1 MNLHARLKSE
11 TASLHDQIEA
21 QSPMKRLM
29 SPDLTQAEYAR
40 ALGLFWDIYDELEP
54 ALQNNQEL
62 LAALPDLN
70 QRGKLDSLKNDL
82 RALGHTVSSERAQS
96 ECSYARAL
104 GTMYVLE
111 GSTLGG
117 QVITKNLRRHAFIGD
132 HNLQF
137 FNHYGAETMNFWRA
151 FLNVLAQANP
161 SLDDEIVESAKNTF
175 KRFAAAFAASPSPST
190 AAGVL

>member
-1 MNLHARLKSE
+1 MSLHARLKLE

-21 QSPMKRLM
+21 QSPMKRLL

-40 ALGLFWDIYDELEP
+40 ALNVIWDIYDELEP

-62 LAALPDLN
+62 LAALPDLH
-70 QRGKLDSLKNDL
+70 QRGKLVSLRNDL
-82 RALGHTVSSERAQS
+82 RALGQTVFWERTQGQY
-96 ECSYARAL
+96 SYAKAL

-137 FNHYGAETMNFWRA
+137 FNHYGSETMNYWRT
-151 FLNVLAQANP
+151 FLAVLAQANP
-161 SLDDEIVESAKNTF
+161 SLEDEIVESAKNAF
-175 KRFAAAFAASPSPST
+175 KRFAAVFAASPSRS
-190 AAGVL
+190 AEADVL